1 MIKLMKKGLSKKL
14 SEPLKN
20 QICNQINS
28 SPDFITFLRQYID
41 EEKRIIDG
49 KLDSPKLLDGPNYS
63 IAVAGYLTTR
73 RCLQRILESLED
85 ITHDQ

>member
-49 KLDSPKLLDGPNYS
+49 KLDSPKLLDSPNYS

-73 RCLQRILESLED
+73 RCLQRILEASED